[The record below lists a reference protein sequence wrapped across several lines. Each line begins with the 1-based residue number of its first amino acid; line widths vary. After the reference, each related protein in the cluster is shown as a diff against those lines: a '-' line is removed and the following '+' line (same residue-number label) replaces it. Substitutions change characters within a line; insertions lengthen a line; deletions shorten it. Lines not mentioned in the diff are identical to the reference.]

1 MVVWTDPG
9 LVERRPVWS
18 IPDDGGG
25 GAGVVQT
32 GGRTRWRT
40 FRQTFEQDWM
50 LLVPPIMMMMTC
62 YHWRKFQAQ
71 NRRRKRTILDI
82 RTWRTR
88 SWQRRA
94 GRERRKRWLGL
105 STVVA
110 THCNKVNLFNL
121 VNPICFSTVPQGT
134 CSPSVSGA
142 YSGSLKYVEFTTNS
156 ELHSQATQL

>member
-1 MVVWTDPG
+1 MTSGSVVAVDRFRCRTGKVDAEGSHSAMVGWTDPG

-62 YHWRKFQAQ
+62 YR
-71 NRRRKRTILDI
+71 
-82 RTWRTR
+82 
-88 SWQRRA
+88 
-94 GRERRKRWLGL
+94 
-105 STVVA
+105 
-110 THCNKVNLFNL
+110 
-121 VNPICFSTVPQGT
+121 
-134 CSPSVSGA
+134 
-142 YSGSLKYVEFTTNS
+142 
-156 ELHSQATQL
+156 

>member
-1 MVVWTDPG
+1 MTSGSVVAVDRFRCRTGKVDAEGSHSAMVGWTDPG

-62 YHWRKFQAQ
+62 YH
-71 NRRRKRTILDI
+71 
-82 RTWRTR
+82 
-88 SWQRRA
+88 
-94 GRERRKRWLGL
+94 
-105 STVVA
+105 
-110 THCNKVNLFNL
+110 
-121 VNPICFSTVPQGT
+121 
-134 CSPSVSGA
+134 
-142 YSGSLKYVEFTTNS
+142 
-156 ELHSQATQL
+156 